1 MTAPARLPRFP
12 REVELLLPGE
22 REMAT
27 IVYTHGACTAAEVTA
42 RLSSEVSN
50 AYVRSVLNRLV
61 AKGILKRSLS
71 LRTFIYLPALSCTDS
86 GRLALQ
92 RFADDHFDG
101 SIERAAAAMK
111 TLVRPRK

>member
-1 MTAPARLPRFP
+1 
-12 REVELLLPGE
+12 
-22 REMAT
+22 MAT
-27 IVYTHGACTAAEVTA
+27 IVYTQGACTAAEVTA

-92 RFADDHFDG
+92 RFAGDHFDG